1 MIEDIEIIRLFGGY
15 ERMSKI
21 TNFLR
26 EVGAEM
32 RKTSWPK
39 GKELTKYTIVV
50 ISTVVVMGLFFTG
63 VDLGISQL
71 LSWFLDL

>member
-1 MIEDIEIIRLFGGY
+1 
-15 ERMSKI
+15 MSKI
-21 TNFLR
+21 TKFLR

-39 GKELTKYTIVV
+39 SKELTKYTVVV
-50 ISTVVVMGLFFTG
+50 ISTVGIMGLFFTG